1 MTKKVILVI
10 VEGQTEQEVFHDYL
24 EDRFSQI
31 DVRIAV
37 QYGDILSAWNAKSE
51 NIKKKMGQ
59 VIKDYLTKYKLL
71 SRDLLTI
78 IHVTDADGCFVE
90 TKYVIVDKDK
100 TPGHLYTDEAIY
112 VVDDKKKQDIE
123 ERNELKSKHIRTLA
137 TDQLFKVNRVAIPYQ
152 LYYFSTN
159 IDHVLWDER
168 NAKHEIKVEKAE
180 QFLENLEESLEDF
193 FKKISTINLALPYE
207 EKYEASW
214 SQLMNEVNSLQRNTN
229 MPLLFEWVD
238 QLSL

>member
-10 VEGQTEQEVFHDYL
+10 VEGQTEQEVLHDYL

-51 NIKKKMGQ
+51 NIKKKIGQ

-71 SRDLLTI
+71 ARDLLTI
-78 IHVTDADGCFVE
+78 VHVTDADGCFVE
-90 TKYVIVDKDK
+90 TKYVVVDKDK
-100 TPGHLYTDEAIY
+100 TLGHLYTDEAIY

-123 ERNELKSKHIRTLA
+123 DRNELKSKHIRILA
-137 TDQLFKVNRVAIPYQ
+137 TDQLFNVNRVAVPYQ

-193 FKKISTINLALPYE
+193 FKKISKINLSLPYE
-207 EKYEASW
+207 EKYESSW
-214 SQLMNEVNSLQRNTN
+214 SQLMNDVNSLQRNTN

-238 QLSL
+238 QLHV